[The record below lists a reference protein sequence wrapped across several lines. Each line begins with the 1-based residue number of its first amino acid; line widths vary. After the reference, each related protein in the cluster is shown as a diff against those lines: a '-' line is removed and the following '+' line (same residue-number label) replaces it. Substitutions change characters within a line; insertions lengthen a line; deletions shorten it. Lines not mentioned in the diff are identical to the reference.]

1 MNIGKIFMLTAIWTS
16 MFAAPALAKGMVTV
30 EYTNGDVDEYP
41 EVNVAKTNEAIYLKP
56 VEGENV
62 LVVVKKNCKQEQQ
75 LQVCTDAEVKLNTYG
90 VDEDIEVEQV
100 VIFINDTSRRQKIQ
114 GSQVNLS
121 PNTVLLEILTDQGT
135 YITGVGRIDGD
146 VSLTSD

>member
-30 EYTNGDVDEYP
+30 EYSNGDVDEYP
-41 EVNVAKTNEAIYLKP
+41 EVSVAKTNEAIYLKP
-56 VEGENV
+56 VEGKNV
-62 LVVVKKNCKQEQQ
+62 LVVVKKNCKQEQE

-90 VDEDIEVEQV
+90 VNEDIEVEQV